1 MSYEESDA
9 RKKSQQYFR
18 TSMDIGM
25 GLFYSIIGAILLISK
40 SFAGVSIPAWISYIL
55 GGMMLIGG
63 VFRFYRGVKF
73 LLSKKNPPKL

>member
-25 GLFYSIIGAILLISK
+25 GLFYCIIGAMLLITK
-40 SFAGVSIPAWISYIL
+40 SFVSINVPAFISYIL
-55 GGMMLIGG
+55 GSMMLIGG
-63 VFRFYRGVKF
+63 LYRFYRGIKAI
-73 LLSKKNPPKL
+73 LPKKSQSEM